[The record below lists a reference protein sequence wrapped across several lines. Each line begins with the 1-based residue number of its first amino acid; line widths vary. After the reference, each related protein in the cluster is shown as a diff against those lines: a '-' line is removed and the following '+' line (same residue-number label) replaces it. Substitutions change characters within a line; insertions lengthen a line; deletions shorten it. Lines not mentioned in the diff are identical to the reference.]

1 MFASRILPPAEAHGA
16 GQVIALFRIWRAAM
30 DEGRNPLPAL
40 FAALGSTAT
49 NAELAPACDSFFAL
63 TQACLG
69 RALLA
74 GAAQSSELSPDEQGL
89 LDTLRHVPP
98 PAGGQASA
106 AIPHGL
112 PGALQ
117 WAAMAVLRAMD
128 GSALADLAAT
138 EGFAGMHDLAGGTVP
153 GACPFVRPDGLVA
166 EPRSRP

>member
-1 MFASRILPPAEAHGA
+1 MFACRILPPAEAHGA
-16 GQVIALFRIWRAAM
+16 GQVIALFRIWREAM
-30 DEGRNPLPAL
+30 DNRSNPLPVL
-40 FAALGSTAT
+40 FAALGSTAA

-69 RALLA
+69 RELLA

-89 LDTLRHVPP
+89 LDTLRHVPLP
-98 PAGGQASA
+98 GGALASA

-128 GSALADLAAT
+128 GSARADLAGAD
-138 EGFAGMHDLAGGTVP
+138 DLAAGAIAA
-153 GACPFVRPDGLVA
+153 ACPFVRPDELAA